1 MKPAPP
7 VTRFVMSA
15 NFLPTI
21 FGSIRK
27 RSVPFR
33 FQSAIIEMYMDRT
46 GIKKMSFQKPQATWN
61 HPLLGADPG
70 TLARLIAANR
80 VPVSMWPRLMAF
92 FGASLAR
99 APLSLVERVWT
110 AMRPD
115 PPVDMQA
122 PVFILGHW
130 RSGTTHL
137 FNLMSRDP
145 RFAWPDPIATG
156 LPWDFLLLGRALRPL
171 LKRALPESR
180 LIDNV
185 EVNPDSPQEDEI
197 ALASMQDLSY
207 YHALYFPAK
216 LAEYFERGAFPDN
229 DRVSPGALAR
239 RTRRLRHYS
248 RKLLLNMPGDTLLVK
263 NPIYTG
269 QVAWLR
275 SLWPN
280 ARFVHIHR
288 SPYDVF
294 DSTRNFYRKLL
305 PAYALQPFDLDDI
318 QPWILETFPR
328 MLDRLDDD
336 VADLPSSRFVE
347 LRYEDLERAPVE
359 TLSDVYDQLG
369 MDGFADVEPVLRKYL
384 AGIHGYRKNSRQY
397 DEHDLIKVEQH
408 WGKWLK

>member
-1 MKPAPP
+1 
-7 VTRFVMSA
+7 
-15 NFLPTI
+15 
-21 FGSIRK
+21 
-27 RSVPFR
+27 
-33 FQSAIIEMYMDRT
+33 MDRT

-115 PPVDMQA
+115 PLVDMQA

-197 ALASMQDLSY
+197 ALASMQGLSY
-207 YHALYFPAK
+207 YHALYFPRK
-216 LAEYFERGAFPDN
+216 LAERFERGAFPDEN
-229 DRVSPGALAR
+229 DVSTDLLDHRAR
-239 RTRRLRHYS
+239 RLKYYC

-288 SPYDVF
+288 NPYVVF

-305 PAYALQPFDLDDI
+305 PAYALQAFDADAAEPVILDAY
-318 QPWILETFPR
+318 PR
-328 MLDRLDDD
+328 MLERLYADTAD
-336 VADLPSSRFVE
+336 VPENQFIEIAYADLDAQPMAC
-347 LRYEDLERAPVE
+347 LERIYEQLELGGFELQAPRF
-359 TLSDVYDQLG
+359 T
-369 MDGFADVEPVLRKYL
+369 AYL
-384 AGIHGYRKNSRQY
+384 ESIRGYEKNPHRFTAESLDKVDDAWGPWLARWGYSRPEAAGACSGTSSPAC
-397 DEHDLIKVEQH
+397 D
-408 WGKWLK
+408 

>member
-1 MKPAPP
+1 MA
-7 VTRFVMSA
+7 
-15 NFLPTI
+15 L
-21 FGSIRK
+21 
-27 RSVPFR
+27 
-33 FQSAIIEMYMDRT
+33 
-46 GIKKMSFQKPQATWN
+46 QKPRATWN

-70 TLARLIAANR
+70 TLVRLAAANR
-80 VPVSMWPRLMAF
+80 VPPAMWPRLAAF
-92 FGASLAR
+92 FGAALAR
-99 APLSLVERVWT
+99 APLSLAERAWT
-110 AMRPD
+110 GMRAD
-115 PPVDMQA
+115 PLEGAQA

-207 YHALYFPAK
+207 YHALYFPKK
-216 LAEYFERGAFPDN
+216 LVEHFERGAFLDN
-229 DRVSPGALAR
+229 DDVPPAALR
-239 RTRRLRHYS
+239 RRARRLRHYS

-275 SLWPN
+275 SLWPD

-288 SPYDVF
+288 NPYVVF

-305 PAYALQPFDLDDI
+305 PAYALQPFDAEAAEPVILDAY
-318 QPWILETFPR
+318 PR
-328 MLDRLDDD
+328 MLERLYADTE
-336 VADLPSSRFVE
+336 DLPDDRFIE
-347 LRYEDLERAPVE
+347 IAYDDLDKKPLECLEDI
-359 TLSDVYDQLG
+359 YDQLG
-369 MDGFADVEPVLRKYL
+369 IGDFERQAPRFSAYL
-384 AGIHGYRKNSRQY
+384 ESIRGYRKNPHRF
-397 DEHDLIKVEQH
+397 DPATLDKVDAA
-408 WGKWLK
+408 WGPWLKRWGYSRPEAAAASSGTPSAG